1 MIWEPFH
8 QVSVAFTF
16 LYPGLEF
23 ILRYVALTG
32 AVKKLSPAGLW
43 KILWSLFCCR
53 LDPCYLLRK
62 KYVAIDS
69 LQKLHGINK
78 ASINTSILKV
88 VIEILGTRLCLTV
101 TRVRWLKLRS
111 APWALTHEGTW
122 KMSSVLALMSKFT
135 SLGYLLYSAL
145 ILISST
151 KVYQRSK
158 IGSSWNRFFSDAI
171 ALR

>member
-1 MIWEPFH
+1 MVIWEPFH
-8 QVSVAFTF
+8 QVRVAFTF

-53 LDPCYLLRK
+53 LDPSYLLRK

-101 TRVRWLKLRS
+101 TSQMTETTFSSFSTYTWRDLENELCACSNEQIHFFGLLTVFCFNLDFFNKSVS
-111 APWALTHEGTW
+111 A
-122 KMSSVLALMSKFT
+122 
-135 SLGYLLYSAL
+135 
-145 ILISST
+145 
-151 KVYQRSK
+151 
-158 IGSSWNRFFSDAI
+158 
-171 ALR
+171 